1 MADKTGHVARLKGSL
16 LISRDF
22 GILVVALMV
31 VSLGFGL
38 LAPIIPDLARKLGI
52 TDGAMGGIFALFAV
66 AYVLAMPPSGYLTDR
81 LGRKTML
88 ISGIAIFGCTT
99 LMLAFITD
107 ALQFAILRSL
117 EGVGAAMTAPSAF
130 ALVIDLVPEEKRATA
145 MGVEGTAQV
154 LGIFGGPAVGGFV
167 AGEINFYYPFYVG
180 AALAFICCII
190 VYMVKE
196 PPVKMHQE
204 HPSLLTMFGAWKR
217 NVEENRKLVALTAR
231 GLVMGVVQGLWNL
244 GLILFWYDR
253 IGMTYTEVGIAIS
266 IGTAVMASGT
276 IYFGT
281 LADKHGKMPFILV
294 GGALMASGL
303 GVMAFAQELIHV
315 YLLMIVMDLGAAM
328 SNPSVGALLAD
339 VMLKEERGRVM
350 GAYQTVQGI
359 GNIIGFTALGVV
371 YEVISPEAPIMM
383 CAAALALATLIMAV
397 FVRERRAVPGGPCAS
412 DTSRSAP
419 VVSKPNEKD

>member
-1 MADKTGHVARLKGSL
+1 LLARLKNSL

-52 TDGAMGGIFALFAV
+52 SDGEMGGIFALFAV

-81 LGRKTML
+81 LGRKAML
-88 ISGIAIFGCTT
+88 ISGIAVFGCTT
-99 LMLAFITD
+99 LLLAFITD
-107 ALQFAILRSL
+107 AFQFAVLRSL

-154 LGIFGGPAVGGFV
+154 LGVLGGPAVGGFV

-180 AALAFICCII
+180 AALAFVCCII
-190 VYMVKE
+190 VYLVKE
-196 PPVKMHQE
+196 PAVKVTQE

-217 NVEENRKLVALTAR
+217 NVEQNRKLVALTVR
-231 GLVMGVVQGLWNL
+231 GLVMGIVQGLWNL

-281 LADKHGKMPFILV
+281 LADKHGKIPFILA

-303 GVMAFAQELIHV
+303 GFMALAESTVHV

-350 GAYQTVQGI
+350 GAYQTVQGV
-359 GNIIGFTALGVV
+359 GNIIGFTALGVA
-371 YEVISPEAPIMM
+371 YEAISPEAPILM
-383 CAAALALATLIMAV
+383 CAVALAVATLIIAV
-397 FVRERRAVPGGPCAS
+397 FVRDRRPAGSG
-412 DTSRSAP
+412 
-419 VVSKPNEKD
+419 PNESEGAKVAAVTRMSDNER

>member
-1 MADKTGHVARLKGSL
+1 
-16 LISRDF
+16 
-22 GILVVALMV
+22 
-31 VSLGFGL
+31 
-38 LAPIIPDLARKLGI
+38 
-52 TDGAMGGIFALFAV
+52 
-66 AYVLAMPPSGYLTDR
+66 
-81 LGRKTML
+81 
-88 ISGIAIFGCTT
+88 
-99 LMLAFITD
+99 
-107 ALQFAILRSL
+107 
-117 EGVGAAMTAPSAF
+117 
-130 ALVIDLVPEEKRATA
+130 
-145 MGVEGTAQV
+145 
-154 LGIFGGPAVGGFV
+154 
-167 AGEINFYYPFYVG
+167 
-180 AALAFICCII
+180 
-190 VYMVKE
+190 MVKE
-196 PPVKMHQE
+196 PPVKKHQE

-217 NVEENRKLVALTAR
+217 NVDENRKLVALTAR

-281 LADKHGKMPFILV
+281 LADKHGKMPFILA

-303 GVMAFAQELIHV
+303 GAMAFAQELIHV

-350 GAYQTVQGI
+350 GAYQTVQGL

-371 YEVISPEAPIMM
+371 YDVISPEAPIVM

-397 FVRERRAVPGGPCAS
+397 FVRERKAVPGGACAQ
-412 DTSRSAP
+412 DASRSAP
-419 VVSKPNEKD
+419 VVSEPGGKD